1 MKYKSS
7 MKFKNFYWYIGIFI
21 IVIIISI
28 GNVVLGSTPNNTE
41 ILTNLGV
48 LHHIKILNMPSTQV
62 VANDIKSNLQPTP
75 IVKFRKINNE
85 VAEPSITAQS
95 ALVVDFETRDILYNK
110 NGLNKYQLASI
121 TKLLT
126 AMVVIDEYKWG
137 DDKYIAMTQTA
148 FDTYGGNSLKVDEQF
163 TVEDILRA
171 SLMVSSN
178 DAAQLLAESF
188 GGTEEFITKMNKKA
202 QDLGM
207 QGSEFF
213 NSHGLDQKPTSNYST
228 AGDIMKLTQDLYD
241 NYPDLTEVLRQKEH
255 ILNTKSGQA
264 IRVGNT
270 NEMLNK
276 DTQMILGK
284 TGLTDEA
291 GETFSS
297 VVSIKNRIVGI
308 VVLKSAIGG
317 YRFQDTRNLIKWVE
331 DNYEI

>member
-1 MKYKSS
+1 
-7 MKFKNFYWYIGIFI
+7 MKFKNFYWYLGVFIAIIG
-21 IVIIISI
+21 V
-28 GNVVLGSTPNNTE
+28 GNVVLGSTQNSEESLN
-41 ILTNLGV
+41 NLGV

-62 VANDIKSNLQPTP
+62 VANTNTLQPAP
-75 IVKFRKINNE
+75 IVKFRKLDKEII
-85 VAEPSITAQS
+85 EPNITAES
-95 ALVVDFETRDILYNK
+95 ALVVDFETGYILYNK
-110 NGLNKYQLASI
+110 NALNRHQLASI
-121 TKLLT
+121 TKLMS
-126 AMVVIDEYKWG
+126 AMVVMDEYKWG
-137 DDKYIAMTQTA
+137 NERYISMTQTA
-148 FDTYGGNSLKVDEQF
+148 FDTYGGNSLKVGEQF

-188 GGTEEFITKMNKKA
+188 GGVDAFNIKMNQKA

-207 QGSEFF
+207 EGSEFF

-228 AGDIMKLTQDLYD
+228 ASDIMKLTQNLYD
-241 NYPDLTEVLRQKEH
+241 NYPDLIEVLKQKE
-255 ILNTKSGQA
+255 IMINSQSGQV

-270 NEMLNK
+270 NEMLEK
-276 DTQMILGK
+276 DAQMIVGK